1 MCPGRATP
9 FIGTLER
16 DSEKMSDLKA
26 LLFDVSNT
34 LREEEACLKLWFK
47 AAVSTDKSL
56 NDVQQGIENSL
67 TRISLAL
74 GKLAALE
81 EGDDHGG
88 KANSLLKRE

>member
-47 AAVSTDKSL
+47 AVSTDKSL